1 MREELLRAAGRGPP
15 RAIPGERAWR
25 TALRTAHLIAFGALY
40 GGQVYGASAER
51 LLPALVA
58 TVATGG
64 ALMGFEIYRSP
75 LWLVQVRGVATLVK
89 IALVAGT
96 AAWGKMQ
103 VEIFTLAIGIGL
115 HTGPV
120 MLGMLGS
127 DERLNATVLGDS
139 VNLASR
145 VEGITKAYG
154 AQILITAPTRERLRG
169 EYAMRAVDRVRVKGK
184 SEAVE
189 AVEVFEGHEARRRE
203 GRFR

>member
-103 VEIFTLAIGIGL
+103 VEIFTLAIGIGAVTAHMPGRSSL
-115 HTGPV
+115 RRSISMFPH
-120 MLGMLGS
+120 M
-127 DERLNATVLGDS
+127 ERRSLYGRPRPSVKAFAASGVNAST
-139 VNLASR
+139 
-145 VEGITKAYG
+145 
-154 AQILITAPTRERLRG
+154 TAPCPLRKV
-169 EYAMRAVDRVRVKGK
+169 ASPRC
-184 SEAVE
+184 
-189 AVEVFEGHEARRRE
+189 
-203 GRFR
+203 